1 MNKSELREI
10 SNLAVMHKLGM
21 TDTVARGLSSLVRSA
36 RTNKSVI
43 ALLEYAD
50 IFGVKN
56 HPDFIV

>member
-1 MNKSELREI
+1 MNKSELREVA
-10 SNLAVMHKLGM
+10 NLAVMHKMGM
-21 TDTVARGLSSLVRSA
+21 SDTVARGLSSLVRSA
-36 RTNKSVI
+36 RTNKSAI

>member
-1 MNKSELREI
+1 MNKSEKREI

-21 TDTVARGLSSLVRSA
+21 TDTVARGLSALIRSA
-36 RTNKSVI
+36 RNKKSVA

>member
-1 MNKSELREI
+1 MNKSEKREI

-21 TDTVARGLSSLVRSA
+21 SDTVARGLSSLVRSA
-36 RTNKSVI
+36 RTNNSAS

-50 IFGVKN
+50 IFNVKN

>member
-10 SNLAVMHKLGM
+10 SNLAVMHKHGM
-21 TDTVARGLSSLVRSA
+21 TDTVARGLSTLIRSA
-36 RTNKSVI
+36 MTKKSVA